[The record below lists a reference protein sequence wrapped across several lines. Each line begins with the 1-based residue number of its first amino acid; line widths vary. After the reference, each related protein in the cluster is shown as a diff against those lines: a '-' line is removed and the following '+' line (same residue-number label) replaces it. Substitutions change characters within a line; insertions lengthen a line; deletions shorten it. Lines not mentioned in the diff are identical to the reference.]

1 MRNVKRGTY
10 NVTDIESFKRVI
22 EIYDNGDKPTYKLAC
37 ISKCVGFKKFRQ
49 YMLDTYEFD
58 PDDVDIAKSVK
69 ALNKGMFHKMF
80 MSMENM
86 YASRSY
92 IDTYI
97 NFYKT
102 ARNNKFDLKDRFL
115 YNKVNEV
122 KPFDKLTIQRLK
134 ERYSLIPAEKI

>member
-1 MRNVKRGTY
+1 MRNTKRGTY

-22 EIYDNGDKPTYKLAC
+22 EIYDNGIKSTYKLAC

-97 NFYKT
+97 SFYKT
-102 ARNNKFDLKDRFL
+102 ARSNKFDLKDRFL